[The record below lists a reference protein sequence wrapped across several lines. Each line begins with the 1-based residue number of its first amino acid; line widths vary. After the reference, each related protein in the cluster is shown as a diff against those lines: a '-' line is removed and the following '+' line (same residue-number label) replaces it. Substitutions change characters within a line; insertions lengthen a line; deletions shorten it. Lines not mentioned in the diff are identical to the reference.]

1 MHKDPNNQKIIC
13 GDKNIHA
20 SCKEKICIFKIYF
33 SNTRPKVKKHDMPLQ
48 YQAHKN
54 VFEKKNVDM
63 MHEHRPYNCA
73 IDLEE

>member
-1 MHKDPNNQKIIC
+1 MQVVKK
-13 GDKNIHA
+13 KYA
-20 SCKEKICIFKIYF
+20 FLKIYF

-73 IDLEE
+73 IDLEEWAWP